1 MKRTTWIVD
10 RREELLAGAASGFA
24 LALSFPPFPTRFLA
38 AFALAPILWYFAAR
52 LPALVEAST
61 AARDGRRPRSPMR
74 ERLARGAFAG
84 FALGVVFFTTL
95 LFWILFLI
103 PESGVVSRWIL
114 LPALALLVAYLAC
127 YTTLFGLA
135 LAWFTGRFPATG
147 IWAAPALWTLA
158 EYARAHGELGFSWGM
173 IANALAVHPVAIQG
187 LAFYGAFGLSLVLV
201 FLNLLVVLAIRS
213 RGARARCAAAAAFV
227 VVAGGHLLWGRA
239 EIARFDAVKQPIA
252 GEGAIAVVQPNV
264 DLGLKWEPAYRDS
277 LFRQMEKYIGEAARA
292 GARLVVFPETAAPVS
307 FKASPE
313 YLGRLEYDAAS
324 NGIDILTGYVDHS
337 MRDGEWA
344 AHNAAALISS
354 SGALAGNYHKVNL
367 LPFGEKMPWSQ
378 YIPALAKLEFGQA
391 NFIAGTKRTLFR
403 SRAGSFGVLICFE
416 STFAGYT
423 RGYVRDGVDFLVNI
437 TNDGWFGNNQGPIQ
451 HEEMAILRAVE
462 NRTTLVRAAYT
473 GVSTVVDPVGRSGAR
488 VGLFTEGMIFGTPER
503 GNGRSFFSRHGDLPY
518 FAGVVLSIAAAC
530 LVRRRGAAPA
540 HRGGPAA

>member
-1 MKRTTWIVD
+1 MKRTAWIVD

-38 AFALAPILWYFAAR
+38 AVALVPMLWYFLAR
-52 LPALVEAST
+52 LPALVEASG

-74 ERLARGAFAG
+74 ERLARGSFAG
-84 FALGVVFFTTL
+84 FVLGVVFFTTL

-135 LAWFTGRFPATG
+135 LAWFTGRFPAGG

-173 IANALAVHPVAIQG
+173 LGNALAAHPVAIQG
-187 LAFYGAFGLSLVLV
+187 LAYYGAFGLSFVLVL
-201 FLNLLVVLAIRS
+201 LNLLAALAIGS
-213 RGARARCAAAAAFV
+213 RAVRARIVCAAVFV
-227 VVAGGHLLWGRA
+227 VVAAGHLLWGRA
-239 EIARFDAVKQPIA
+239 EIARFDAVKRPVA
-252 GEGAIAVVQPNV
+252 GAGAVAVVQPNV

-313 YLGRLEYDAAS
+313 YLGRLQYAAAS
-324 NGIDILTGYVDHS
+324 DGIDILTGYVDHT
-337 MRDGEWA
+337 RGETEWR
-344 AHNAAALISS
+344 AHNAAILVSS
-354 SGALAGNYHKVNL
+354 RGETAGNYHKVNL

-378 YIPALAKLEFGQA
+378 YLPALSKLEFGQA
-391 NFIAGTKRTLFR
+391 NFIAGTKRTIFR

-416 STFAGYT
+416 STFADFT
-423 RGYVRDGVDFLVNI
+423 RSYVREGVDFLVNI

-488 VGLFTEGMIFGTPER
+488 VGLFTEGMILGTPER
-503 GNGRSFFSRHGDLPY
+503 GNGRSFFSRHGDLP
-518 FAGVVLSIAAAC
+518 FVVGIAVSIAAAC
-530 LVRRRGAAPA
+530 LVRRRA
-540 HRGGPAA
+540 H